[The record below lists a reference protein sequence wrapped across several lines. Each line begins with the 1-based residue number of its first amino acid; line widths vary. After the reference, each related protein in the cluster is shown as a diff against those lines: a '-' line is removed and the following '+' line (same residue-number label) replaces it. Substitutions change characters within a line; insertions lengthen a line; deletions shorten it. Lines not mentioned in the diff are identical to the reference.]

1 MRAGCP
7 CSVQQDLIRDDR
19 AFEFSSNGEFA
30 DKILFV
36 RRQTMQPSE
45 LLSTLVEFSVA
56 VAGFAGVVAAMS
68 PQRLSEWT
76 ELQRVFF
83 SALLGSTAI
92 SAGVSILAMVMLSA
106 PVSAS
111 AAWSATSSVHLVLLL
126 AVLVIRSLEA
136 RADDSAV
143 SPTSILIFVAVCG
156 LVLLQG
162 INAVL
167 VHAGW
172 LCVAGLSAYAFLS
185 LLYFVVLVRQL
196 WSNS

>member
-1 MRAGCP
+1 
-7 CSVQQDLIRDDR
+7 
-19 AFEFSSNGEFA
+19 
-30 DKILFV
+30 
-36 RRQTMQPSE
+36 MQPSE

-56 VAGFAGVVAAMS
+56 VAGFTGVVAALS
-68 PQRLSEWT
+68 PRRLSEWT
-76 ELQRVFF
+76 EIQRTFF

-111 AAWSATSSVHLVLLL
+111 AAWSATSSVHLLLLL
-126 AVLVIRSLEA
+126 AVLVIRSREIRPA
-136 RADDSAV
+136 GSGANPA
-143 SPTSILIFVAVCG
+143 SILILLAVCA
-156 LVLLQG
+156 LVLVQG

-196 WSNS
+196 WSDSLNGRTHR

>member
-1 MRAGCP
+1 VFQFLLYHLAP
-7 CSVQQDLIRDDR
+7 TFSDPAHSAAPFNAADAWSV
-19 AFEFSSNGEFA
+19 
-30 DKILFV
+30 V
-36 RRQTMQPSE
+36 RQTMQPSE

-56 VAGFAGVVAAMS
+56 VAGFTGVVAALS
-68 PQRLSEWT
+68 PRQLSEWT
-76 ELQRVFF
+76 EIQRGFF

-111 AAWSATSSVHLVLLL
+111 TAWSATSSVHLVLLL
-126 AVLVIRSLEA
+126 VVLAIRSREF
-136 RADDSAV
+136 RSADSGLHPA
-143 SPTSILIFVAVCG
+143 SILVLLAVCG
-156 LVLLQG
+156 LVFLQA

-172 LCVAGLSAYAFLS
+172 LCVAGLGAYAFLS

-196 WSNS
+196 WSDSPAA